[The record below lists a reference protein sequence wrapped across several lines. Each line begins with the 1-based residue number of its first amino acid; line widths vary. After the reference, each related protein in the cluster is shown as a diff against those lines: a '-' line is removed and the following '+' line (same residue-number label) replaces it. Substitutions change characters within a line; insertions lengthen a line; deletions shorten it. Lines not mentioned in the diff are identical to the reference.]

1 MIHIHNNHK
10 KLRFIGVH
18 MKESSGISNHKPS
31 LDEMWKFIEGL
42 MRPIELVP
50 DRSILTYDQ
59 VFVIYSKLADIDE
72 MLKEIAQISILRK
85 ELNKEKSQETVV

>member
-1 MIHIHNNHK
+1 
-10 KLRFIGVH
+10 
-18 MKESSGISNHKPS
+18 MKESSGISNRKPS

-42 MRPIELVP
+42 MRPSELVP

-59 VFVIYSKLADIDE
+59 VFVIYSKLAYIDE
-72 MLKEIAQISILRK
+72 MLKEVAQINILRK

>member
-1 MIHIHNNHK
+1 
-10 KLRFIGVH
+10 
-18 MKESSGISNHKPS
+18 MKESSGISNRKPS

-42 MRPIELVP
+42 MRPSELVP

-72 MLKEIAQISILRK
+72 MLKEVAQINILRK

>member
-1 MIHIHNNHK
+1 
-10 KLRFIGVH
+10 

-42 MRPIELVP
+42 MRPSEIVL
-50 DRSILTYDQ
+50 DRSIFTYDQ